1 MVGLENKC
9 NCGRP
14 VRYTHMK
21 VYGVVMSCNKHTVC
35 PTYDELVKTNQEL
48 TRELLKKT
56 ALLDK
61 IKSVLVELGVQ
72 NVKD

>member
-1 MVGLENKC
+1 MLEQKC

-21 VYGVVMSCNKHTVC
+21 VDGVVMSCNKHTVC
-35 PTYDELVKTNQEL
+35 PTYDELVKINQEL
-48 TRELLKKT
+48 TRELYKKT
-56 ALLDK
+56 ALIDK
-61 IKSVLVELGVQ
+61 IRFMLVELGVQ

>member
-14 VRYTHMK
+14 VRYIQMK
-21 VYGVVMSCNKHTVC
+21 GDVEVMSCNKHIAC